1 MTIEDIIGELF
12 TFREEQLLR
21 INSAV
26 ISELKA
32 QRRRESQRKRFLFQ
46 SGDRVTWTG
55 RKGTFEG
62 IVERVEQCLQ
72 HAPAERLSFAPDCG
86 LRQTARWAAKQ
97 KLENMVAGV
106 HEVREKLGWP

>member
-1 MTIEDIIGELF
+1 MTLEDIIGRLS

-21 INSAV
+21 INSEVVA
-26 ISELKA
+26 ELKA

-62 IVERVEQCLQ
+62 IVERV
-72 HAPAERLSFAPDCG
+72 
-86 LRQTARWAAKQ
+86 KQ
-97 KLENMVAGV
+97 KKALVKVGVVTWDVPLNMLNAA
-106 HEVREKLGWP
+106 

>member
-1 MTIEDIIGELF
+1 MTIEDLIGELF

-26 ISELKA
+26 IAELKA

-55 RKGTFEG
+55 RKGTFTG
-62 IVERVEQCLQ
+62 IVERV
-72 HAPAERLSFAPDCG
+72 
-86 LRQTARWAAKQ
+86 KQ
-97 KLENMVAGV
+97 KKALVKVGIITWDVPLNMLNAA
-106 HEVREKLGWP
+106 

>member
-1 MTIEDIIGELF
+1 MKLEDIIGQLS
-12 TFREEQLLR
+12 TFDEEQLIR

-55 RKGTFEG
+55 RKGTFTG
-62 IVERVEQCLQ
+62 IVERV
-72 HAPAERLSFAPDCG
+72 
-86 LRQTARWAAKQ
+86 KQ
-97 KLENMVAGV
+97 KKALVKVGVITWDVPLNMLNAA
-106 HEVREKLGWP
+106 

>member
-1 MTIEDIIGELF
+1 MTIEDIISDLP
-12 TFREEQLLR
+12 TFREAQLLR

-55 RKGTFEG
+55 RKGTFTG
-62 IVERVEQCLQ
+62 IVERV
-72 HAPAERLSFAPDCG
+72 
-86 LRQTARWAAKQ
+86 KQ
-97 KLENMVAGV
+97 KKALVKVGVITWDVPLNMLNAA
-106 HEVREKLGWP
+106 

>member
-1 MTIEDIIGELF
+1 MTIEDIIGQLS
-12 TFREEQLLR
+12 TFREAQLLR

-62 IVERVEQCLQ
+62 IVERV
-72 HAPAERLSFAPDCG
+72 
-86 LRQTARWAAKQ
+86 KQ
-97 KLENMVAGV
+97 KKALVKVGVMTWDVPLNMLEAV
-106 HEVREKLGWP
+106 